1 MFDDD
6 AEVMT
11 GGYSPPRSHSPLR
24 RNGSR
29 QAHMALEVGSACS
42 SPRQLGS
49 PEENEPWSHAGRHL
63 KQHPPAGWLSFSA
76 TPSKNKFLPAPVLE
90 RIAKGDVDAAMLEG
104 AQASC
109 ATSLCGA
116 HRRSRRIAQALF
128 CACFAL
134 LLLAVSRGS
143 AVSVSAFSAQEQA
156 SPDPSK
162 PGQTPFRM
170 LTVCTGNTCR
180 SPMMMALLRMELHR
194 LGLKNVVVESAG
206 IGERAAL
213 HRPASAHALTLF
225 PEALKE
231 HRSSRI
237 TSHAM
242 SAYDR
247 IFCMTDAHKVAV
259 IEQCA
264 LEVRNSSALKISE
277 ESGQVADTTRS
288 GGNDTSALPELRLRA
303 RKESYP
309 SNAVG
314 DAAWAAEESEDD
326 DCAGRVSVFPGGL
339 EDPFN
344 KTLVRFVRLVSTTP
358 GAVRALEL
366 HACESGHMARLAPVS
381 SCFSA
386 ALVLIPQGLCRVAL
400 SFAENYWRWPRCAMS
415 CRCAPLSAR
424 GYSIS

>member
-1 MFDDD
+1 MLDDD
-6 AEVMT
+6 AEVTT

-29 QAHMALEVGSACS
+29 QAHMALDVGSASS
-42 SPRQLGS
+42 SPRVGSS
-49 PEENEPWSHAGRHL
+49 PEEDEPWSHAGRHL
-63 KQHPPAGWLSFSA
+63 TQHPPAGWLSFSA
-76 TPSKNKFLPAPVLE
+76 TPSKNKFLPAPVLA
-90 RIAKGDVDAAMLEG
+90 RIASGDVDAAALEQ
-104 AQASC
+104 AHASC
-109 ATSLCGA
+109 ATSLSGS

-143 AVSVSAFSAQEQA
+143 AVSVSTLPAHEQA
-156 SPDPSK
+156 SADLSK

-180 SPMMMALLRMELHR
+180 SPMMMALLRMELQR
-194 LGLKNVVVESAG
+194 LGLKDVVVESAG

-213 HRPASAHALTLF
+213 HRPASQHALTLF

-237 TSHAM
+237 TSHTM

-264 LEVRNSSALKISE
+264 LEVRNTSALQAAE
-277 ESGQVADTTRS
+277 TSGEIADDTRS
-288 GGNDTSALPELRLRA
+288 GGNRTSALPELRLRA
-303 RKESYP
+303 REGSYP
-309 SNAVG
+309 SNAVS
-314 DAAWAAEESEDD
+314 DAAWAAEDGEND
-326 DCAGRVSVFPGGL
+326 DCARRVSVFPGGL

-344 KTLVRFVRLVSTTP
+344 KTLVWFAGYLLPLVPSRCW
-358 GAVRALEL
+358 GA
-366 HACESGHMARLAPVS
+366 M
-381 SCFSA
+381 
-386 ALVLIPQGLCRVAL
+386 RV
-400 SFAENYWRWPRCAMS
+400 
-415 CRCAPLSAR
+415 
-424 GYSIS
+424 